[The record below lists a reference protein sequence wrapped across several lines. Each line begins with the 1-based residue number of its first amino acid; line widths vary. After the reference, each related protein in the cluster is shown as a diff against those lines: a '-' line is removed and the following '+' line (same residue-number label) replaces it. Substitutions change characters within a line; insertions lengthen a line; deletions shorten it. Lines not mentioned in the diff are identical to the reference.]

1 MALSAEDKAEV
12 LGLVSTGTADFFK
25 GETGKKLLV
34 DSVASG
40 EREAT
45 TKLTETVNGLAESV
59 KKLGEANPG
68 KGDPKDSDK
77 GKPDPAADAVKAAL
91 EAALEAGLKP
101 LNERFA
107 AMDAEKS
114 KAAETLARE
123 ALKKKTLTD
132 EKYSALAKHKTFVR
146 DLHARGVT
154 KPEEV
159 KAALAEFIADQKV
172 LGVEIKPTAASPAGE
187 GAKPGAGSGGDGKT
201 LSIEEKRAKLKEIAK
216 NTGPVP
222 VGS

>member
-1 MALSAEDKAEV
+1 MLSAEDKAEV

-40 EREAT
+40 VGEAT

-91 EAALEAGLKP
+91 EAALKP

-114 KAAETLARE
+114 KAAETATRT
-123 ALKKKTLTD
+123 ALIEKTLTD

>member
-40 EREAT
+40 VGEAT
-45 TKLTETVNGLAESV
+45 TKLTETVTGLAESV
-59 KKLGEANPG
+59 KKLGETRA
-68 KGDPKDSDK
+68 DPKEGDK
-77 GKPDPAADAVKAAL
+77 GKPGADPAADAVKAAL
-91 EAALEAGLKP
+91 EAALKP

-123 ALKKKTLTD
+123 ALIKKTLTD
-132 EKYSALAKHKTFVR
+132 EKYSALANHKTFVR

-172 LGVEIKPTAASPAGE
+172 LGVEIKPTSASPEGE
-187 GAKPGAGSGGDGKT
+187 GAKKPDPKSVEQARAAIEAKAQEILKADLERLKT
-201 LSIEEKRAKLKEIAK
+201 SR
-216 NTGPVP
+216 G
-222 VGS
+222 